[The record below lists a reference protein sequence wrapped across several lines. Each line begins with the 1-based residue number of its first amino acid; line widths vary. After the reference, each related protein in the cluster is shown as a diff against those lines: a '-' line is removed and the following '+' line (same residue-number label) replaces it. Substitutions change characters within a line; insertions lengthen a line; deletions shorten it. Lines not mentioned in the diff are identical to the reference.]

1 MLKGLLTANPQKRLS
16 AEKALSHVW
25 FKGEIASRESMP
37 KLDPVNEMDRVARKK
52 VKTASEV

>member
-1 MLKGLLTANPQKRLS
+1 LLKGLLTANPQKRIS

-37 KLDPVNEMDRVARKK
+37 KMNPVNEVDRAARKK
-52 VKTASEV
+52 VKTTSEV